1 MALVG
6 AVLGTRGGSA
16 VAQPRRSHDWSSV
29 EAIVTKAVAERITP
43 GLQLC
48 VWRGGRPIY
57 SRALGSANLEV
68 AAPLTPASVMRIGS
82 ITKQFTAAAVLLLQE
97 DGRLSVDDPLSRFVP
112 EIEAGK
118 QVSLRQML
126 THVSG
131 LAISPSDGPAARRG
145 LEIIE
150 HDTASMVAAI
160 QSLKPELRTPP
171 GAQWVYN
178 NLAYRLLG
186 VVAERASGM
195 RLRALFKARLF
206 DPARLERT
214 AVEDMGEVLPGR
226 AAGYTPAPGE
236 GQRFRNAP
244 PNSLSWSGGAGNMRS
259 TTEDLCRWHDVLLG
273 GRLLRPESLKAML
286 TPVRL
291 SDGSLPPARAELAGS
306 EPLRYGFGVELRTE
320 GGRFAVTHTGGND
333 GFVSQL
339 TSYPESRVSVAGII
353 NSHRAGK
360 PQNASPN
367 EQVLRAA
374 VTEAARIALA

>member
-1 MALVG
+1 MALAAG
-6 AVLGTRGGSA
+6 VLVTNVRSA
-16 VAQPRRSHDWSSV
+16 VAQPRRSGNWSSV
-29 EAIVTKAVAERITP
+29 ERLVTKAVAERVTP

-48 VWRGGRPIY
+48 VWRAGQPVY
-57 SRALGSANLEV
+57 SRGFGSANLEV
-68 AAPLTPASVMRIGS
+68 AAALTPTSVMRIGS
-82 ITKQFTAAAVLLLQE
+82 ITKQFTAAALLLLQE

-112 EIEAGK
+112 ELEPGK

-160 QSLKPELRTPP
+160 QSRKPELRTPP
-171 GAQWVYN
+171 GTQWVYN

-186 VVAERASGM
+186 VVAERASGA
-195 RLRALFKARLF
+195 RLRDLFKARLF
-206 DPARLERT
+206 DPAGLRRT
-214 AVEDMGEVLPGR
+214 AVEDIGEVLPER

-236 GQRFRNAP
+236 VQRFRNAS
-244 PNSLSWSGGAGNMRS
+244 PNSLSFTGGAGNMRS
-259 TTEDLCRWHDVLLG
+259 TAEDLCRWHDVLLG
-273 GRLLRPESLKAML
+273 GRLLRPDSLKAML

-291 SDGSLPPARAELAGS
+291 NDGSLPPGRGELGAS
-306 EPLRYGFGVELRTE
+306 EPLRYGFGVELRAE
-320 GGRFAVTHTGGND
+320 GGRPAVTHTGGND

-339 TSYPESRVSVAGII
+339 TSYPDARVSVAGII
-353 NSHRAGK
+353 NSDRGGK
-360 PQNASPN
+360 PQNVSPN